1 MQSLNSTTI
10 RYIFLNS
17 IMENPN
23 MKKQQKVNEVH
34 DILKTSDQ
42 DILKRYYNEK
52 VKEKINLEETYS
64 SLFKGSDINENKKNK

>member
-1 MQSLNSTTI
+1 MQNLNSTTI